1 MNQNAAYLFNQGE
14 NVRAYDLLGSFPL
27 STSDV
32 DGWEFRVWAP
42 NARHVTVVGD
52 FTDWIPNQVHLQP
65 YGTTGIWVGEAQH
78 AREAQCYKYA
88 IEDASGNLHYKADPY
103 ARRQETRPGTAS
115 ILYRTPDFEWNDA
128 SFFENLPGARESQAL
143 NIYEVHLA
151 SWRRDEHGNELNYR
165 DLADQ
170 LAEHAVEMGFNAIEI
185 MPVTEYPLDA
195 SWGYQVTGYF
205 APSGRYGK
213 PEDFK
218 YFVNHLHEAG
228 IRVILDWV
236 PAHFPK
242 DAFGLYHFDGTPTYE
257 YADPRLGEHAHW
269 GTMVFDYSK
278 AEVRSFL
285 LSSAWYWI
293 EEFHIDGL
301 RVDAVSSM
309 IYLDYGRDEF
319 VTNRYGGNE
328 NLEATAFLKDLN
340 RRVRDEFPQ
349 CILSAEESTAFP
361 YLTKSVDDG
370 GVGFTHK
377 WNMGWM
383 HDTLEYFSHD
393 YPLRHLAHNSMTF
406 SMTYAFAEQYI
417 LALSHDEVVHGKKS
431 LIGRMPGDLWQQF
444 ASLRNLIGWQIGHPG
459 AKLLFMGMEFAQFI
473 EWRFAESLE
482 WFLLDYEQHQKYKN
496 YVRALNHLYLEEPA
510 LHELDDRWEGFQWQV
525 VDDTKHEV
533 YAFSRH
539 GDDPRDCIVFVL
551 NMIPQELKSYRLPV
565 PYEGEYELLLNS
577 DEHQWF
583 GSDNWELNGYKPG
596 LKTQTTLG
604 ELRKIYPDA
613 ISANIIEDK
622 LRRTKHDL
630 EQAIWTYYEAYVEG
644 TENPFMQGQGS
655 AQRGRLRSHF
665 NTFLENVPML
675 IQKNNRPY
683 LELNL
688 PPLSTLVLKYRK
700 EL

>member
-1 MNQNAAYLFNQGE
+1 MDQNAAYLFNQGE
-14 NVRAYDLLGSFPL
+14 NVRAYDLLGSFPV
-27 STSDV
+27 STSEE

-42 NARHVTVVGD
+42 NAIQVSVVGD
-52 FTDWIPNQVHLQP
+52 FNQWTPGHAPLEK
-65 YGTTGIWVGEAQH
+65 YGTTGIWVGDVPG
-78 AREAQCYKYA
+78 AREGHCYKYA
-88 IEDASGNLHYKADPY
+88 IEDENGTMHYKADPY

-115 ILYRTPDFEWNDA
+115 ILFRTVEFAWTDQEFL
-128 SFFENLPGARESQAL
+128 ENLPSARKSQAL

-151 SWRRDEHGNELNYR
+151 SWRRDGEGNELNYR
-165 DLADQ
+165 ELADQ
-170 LAEHAVEMGFNAIEI
+170 LAEYVVEMGFNAIEI
-185 MPVTEYPLDA
+185 MPITEYPLDA

-205 APSGRYGK
+205 APTGRYGK

-218 YFVNHLHEAG
+218 YFVNHMHNAG

-257 YADPRLGEHAHW
+257 YADTRLGEHAHW

-278 AEVRSFL
+278 AEVCSFL

-309 IYLDYGRDEF
+309 IYLDYGRDEYF
-319 VTNRYGGNE
+319 TNRYGGNE

-340 RRVRDEFPQ
+340 RRLRDEFPY

-361 YLTKSVDDG
+361 YLTRSVDDG

-383 HDTLEYFSHD
+383 HDSLEYFSYD
-393 YPLRHLAHNSMTF
+393 YPFRHYAHNSMTF
-406 SMTYAFAEQYI
+406 SMTYAFAEHYI

-431 LIGRMPGDLWQQF
+431 LIGKMPGDLWQQF

-482 WFLLDYEQHQKYKN
+482 WFLLDYDHHRKFHN
-496 YVRALNHLYLEEPA
+496 YVKALNHFYLEEPA
-510 LHELDDRWEGFQWQV
+510 LHELDDRWEGFQWQI
-525 VDDTKHEV
+525 VDDTSNEV

-539 GDDPRDCIVFVL
+539 GENPEDCLVFVL
-551 NMIPQELKSYRLPV
+551 NMIPRELKSYRLAV
-565 PYEGEYELLLNS
+565 PYEGEYELLMNS
-577 DEHQWF
+577 DEAQWF
-583 GSDNWELNGYKPG
+583 GSDNWAMNGYTPQ
-596 LKTQTTLG
+596 LKTQSTLG
-604 ELRKIYPDA
+604 ELRRLYPEA
-613 ISANIIEDK
+613 TTANVVEEN
-622 LRRTKHDL
+622 LRKAKQEL
-630 EQAIWTYYEAYVEG
+630 EQALWTYYETYVDG
-644 TENPFMQGQGS
+644 TENPFMQEQGR

-665 NTFLENVPML
+665 STFLDNMPML
-675 IQKNNRPY
+675 IQKQNRPY
-683 LELNL
+683 LEINL
-688 PPLSTLVLKYRK
+688 PPLSTLILRYRK
-700 EL
+700 